1 MKGQQTPPDSIVLK
15 VPFRIV
21 KRRGRK
27 EVHLPPDA
35 EQRRD
40 ADDTLVRALA
50 RAFRW
55 KRQLDAGTFATIA
68 DLARH
73 EKIALSYVT
82 RILRLTLLAPD
93 IVEGILDGRHGPHVS
108 LAQLQAGFPEE
119 WDAQRAVLGL
129 SKPKLH

>member
-1 MKGQQTPPDSIVLK
+1 MRGDHTAPDSIVLK

-21 KRRGRK
+21 KRGGRK

-35 EQRRD
+35 PQHRD

-55 KRQLDAGTFATIA
+55 KRQLDTGTFATIA

-73 EKIALSYVT
+73 EQIALSYVT

-93 IVEGILDGRHGPHVS
+93 IVEAILAGRHGPRIS

-119 WDAQRAVLGL
+119 WDAQRALLGL
-129 SKPKLH
+129 SKLLLH

>member
-1 MKGQQTPPDSIVLK
+1 MKGQQTPPDSIVLQ

-21 KRRGRK
+21 KRGGRK

-35 EQRRD
+35 PHHRD

-55 KRQLDAGTFATIA
+55 KRQLDAGAFTTIA

-93 IVEGILDGRHGPHVS
+93 IVEGILAGRHGPEVS
-108 LAQLQAGFPEE
+108 LAHLQTGFPEE
-119 WDAQRAVLGL
+119 WDAQRALLGL
-129 SKPKLH
+129 SRPLLH